1 LYIHTHDKKAPRG
14 KDQVKIPSLKPNSP
28 EFAEQDKKTK
38 TQNLCNHLGC
48 LQEGEHRAPKSPH
61 NLTEHY
67 WFCSDHITEYNKSWN
82 YTKNMGKGEV
92 EHQIYSAMYWDR
104 PTWKMSA
111 HPLSEERLRKR
122 IYESFHQDGM
132 HSFFDR
138 KKDQEEQN
146 TKRRQ
151 FNHPNIPGP
160 EIDALKT
167 MDLNPPV
174 EWDEIRAQ
182 YKTLVKLHHPDLN
195 QDKTK
200 AEELIKQ
207 INLAYSILKIAYQRY
222 SKLENRDT

>member
-1 LYIHTHDKKAPRG
+1 M
-14 KDQVKIPSLKPNSP
+14 QVKIPDLKPNSP
-28 EFAEQDKKTK
+28 EFVEQDDNKTK
-38 TQNLCNHLGC
+38 MQNLCDHLGC
-48 LQEGEHRAPKSPH
+48 IQSGEHRAPKSPH
-61 NLTEHY
+61 NLDEHY

-92 EHQIYSAMYWDR
+92 ERQMYSSMYWDR
-104 PTWKMSA
+104 PTWKPSV

-122 IYESFHQDGM
+122 VHESFKGEQFSD
-132 HSFFDR
+132 FFDR
-138 KKDQEEQN
+138 KKDEEKQN

-182 YKTLVKLHHPDLN
+182 YKKMVKIHHPDLN
-195 QDKTK
+195 ENKEK
-200 AEELIKQ
+200 AEEMIKQ

-222 SKLENRDT
+222 AKLEKLD